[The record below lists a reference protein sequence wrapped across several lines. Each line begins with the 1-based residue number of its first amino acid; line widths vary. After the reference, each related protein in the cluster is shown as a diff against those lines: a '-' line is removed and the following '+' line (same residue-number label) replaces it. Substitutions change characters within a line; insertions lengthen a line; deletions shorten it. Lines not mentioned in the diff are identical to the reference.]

1 MDLGL
6 KNLTDDQTLELLHE
20 VLNELATRDGYVRQ
34 LAQQSILDET
44 EKKRAYTEALETAVH
59 KAKQEYVAQITQET
73 LEAVRKGVQEGTVR
87 LIDPSEEAKQV
98 AIATLEAKIALID
111 EAVDQI
117 KKGTRD
123 RVYFQID
130 STGLT
135 FCMGTQRV
143 ETRKPVSSSRITEV
157 GGVLRKL
164 LTE

>member
-1 MDLGL
+1 M
-6 KNLTDDQTLELLHE
+6 
-20 VLNELATRDGYVRQ
+20 
-34 LAQQSILDET
+34 
-44 EKKRAYTEALETAVH
+44 
-59 KAKQEYVAQITQET
+59 
-73 LEAVRKGVQEGTVR
+73 RKGVQEGTVR

-130 STGLT
+130 STGVT
-135 FCMGTQRV
+135 FCVGTQRV
-143 ETRKPVSSSRITEV
+143 ENRKPVSLARITEV